1 MLNLFSNGSKCISDA
16 LALTAFVIVALINF
30 IIGPLF
36 LSSKRSSDGDI
47 AFAISIRSNSS
58 ILEKSYSSD

>member
-1 MLNLFSNGSKCISDA
+1 MSDA

-36 LSSKRSSDGDI
+36 LSSKRSSDGDM
-47 AFAISIRSNSS
+47 AFAISIRSRSS